1 MNFSEKQAF
10 PVVFQ
15 VTKQLEVTFGTL
27 LAVGW
32 IIQGTNPDTWQEACH
47 MLVLSRKLNQSIH
60 LGQNITIS
68 VVRIKGNVVQLGI
81 EAPKEVHILRSELL
95 EREIQSASRTSGLAA
110 AESEAASAG
119 HHASED
125 QLTTDDDDPSEL
137 IAALRIISQTETV
150 NSKPPTISLFTGS

>member
-1 MNFSEKQAF
+1 
-10 PVVFQ
+10 
-15 VTKQLEVTFGTL
+15 
-27 LAVGW
+27 
-32 IIQGTNPDTWQEACH
+32 

-60 LGQNITIS
+60 LGQNITVS

-81 EAPKEVHILRSELL
+81 EAPKEIHVLRSELI
-95 EREIQSASRTSGLAA
+95 ERDAQSASQTSGLTT

-119 HHASED
+119 HHAAED
-125 QLTTDDDDPSEL
+125 QPTTDEEDQSEL